1 LDYLRE
7 RLAIGCMERGLLTW
21 RFRMASHGESVLVV
35 EDDESLAQVIA
46 LALRAEGFEAETAH
60 DGIDGFTAYSN
71 HPTDWVVTD
80 IQMPELDGIGM
91 MQCIRA
97 INPHV
102 RAIYMSAAVDEY
114 RIPLERET
122 KEFDVR
128 VLRKP
133 FSRSTLLEQLN
144 GETDARP
151 SEKR

>member
-1 LDYLRE
+1 
-7 RLAIGCMERGLLTW
+7 MNMN
-21 RFRMASHGESVLVV
+21 MASHGESVLVV

-60 DGIDGFTAYSN
+60 DGIDGYTSYSN

-97 INPHV
+97 INPCV
-102 RAIYMSAAVDEY
+102 RAIYMSGAVDEY
-114 RIPLERET
+114 RVPLERET
-122 KEFDVR
+122 KEFAAR

-133 FSRSTLLEQLN
+133 FSRSSLLAQLS
-144 GETDARP
+144 GETAPQSAD
-151 SEKR
+151 KR

>member
-1 LDYLRE
+1 
-7 RLAIGCMERGLLTW
+7 MS
-21 RFRMASHGESVLVV
+21 SHAESVLVV

-60 DGIDGFTAYSN
+60 DGVDGCASYFN

-91 MQCIRA
+91 MQCIRT

-102 RAIYMSAAVDEY
+102 RAIYMSGAIDEY
-114 RIPLERET
+114 RVLLERET
-122 KEFDVR
+122 KEFAAR

-133 FSRSTLLEQLN
+133 FSRINLLEQLTSEEKA
-144 GETDARP
+144 GSR
-151 SEKR
+151 EKR